1 MTRNRSDER
10 IAAKPRRTPSGAAIM
25 QPAVTRSLTRALFE
39 EWAEYG
45 YVGISLERVA
55 GRAGV
60 GKAALYRRWPSKLAM
75 VSERLADV
83 GIELALLVDTGTLEG
98 DIKALLYQLHRV
110 LRHRLVRR
118 ILPDLHAEMQRNPD
132 LAGDVRGRLQ
142 IERRR
147 RTATILER
155 AVTRGELPADVDI
168 DLFNDAVGGLL
179 YWRLIIT
186 REKAD
191 RAYVEALAR
200 FIMAGLQNAKGLG
213 SGAVA
218 LAENQ

>member
-1 MTRNRSDER
+1 MIRNRSDE
-10 IAAKPRRTPSGAAIM
+10 ITAAKPRRAPSGAAIM
-25 QPAVTRSLTRALFE
+25 QPAVTHSLTRALFE
-39 EWAEYG
+39 EWAEFG

-75 VSERLADV
+75 VSERLAEV

-98 DIKALLYQLHRV
+98 DIRALLYQLRRV

-118 ILPDLHAEMQRNPD
+118 ILPDLHAEMQRNSD
-132 LAGDVRGRLQ
+132 LAGNVRGRLQ
-142 IERRR
+142 IERRQ

-155 AVTRGELPADVDI
+155 AVARGELPADVDV
-168 DLFNDAVGGLL
+168 DLFNDAVGGLI

-186 REKAD
+186 RGKPD
-191 RAYVEALAR
+191 REYIGTLTR
-200 FIMAGLQNAKGLG
+200 FIVAGLQDTKGLG
-213 SGAVA
+213 R
-218 LAENQ
+218 